1 MSESLETASLSISV
15 ENDGVWLHF
24 EACDGPTHA
33 SINIEALADK
43 YKIDKIDGGRTHG
56 VIGKTLLNWCADRRR
71 MHAAMMAEKDT
82 GKCS

>member
-1 MSESLETASLSISV
+1 MKLDMDTASLSITI

-43 YKIDKIDGGRTHG
+43 YKIDGGRTHG

-71 MHAAMMAEKDT
+71 MHAAMMAEKGS